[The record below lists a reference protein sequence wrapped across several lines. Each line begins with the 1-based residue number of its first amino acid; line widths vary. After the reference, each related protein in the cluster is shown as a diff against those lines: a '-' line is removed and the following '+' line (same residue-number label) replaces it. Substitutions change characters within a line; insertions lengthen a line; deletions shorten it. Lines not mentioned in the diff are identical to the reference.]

1 MKIVLKTKGMHC
13 ISCEAVIK
21 DALMEFDGVEN
32 VNVNYA
38 NERTEVEF
46 DEKITSEKKI
56 MKAIQEAGYEPEEW
70 EEIKGGFLKKLF
82 GG

>member
-1 MKIVLKTKGMHC
+1 VLKTKGMHC

-38 NERTEVEF
+38 NEKTEVEF
-46 DEKITSEKKI
+46 DPEKVSIQKIRKKI
-56 MKAIQEAGYEPEEW
+56 ENVGYEPKEW
-70 EEIKGGFLKKLF
+70 GDKEKKAGIFRKIF
-82 GG
+82 GE

>member
-38 NERTEVEF
+38 NEKTEVEF

-56 MKAIQEAGYEPEEW
+56 MKAIQEAGYEPEEC